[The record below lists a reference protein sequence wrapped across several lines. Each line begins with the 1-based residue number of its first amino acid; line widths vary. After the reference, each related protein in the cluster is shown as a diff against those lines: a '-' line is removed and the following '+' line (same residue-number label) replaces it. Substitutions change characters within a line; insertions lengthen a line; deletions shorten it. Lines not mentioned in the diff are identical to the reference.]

1 MDRTAP
7 SQTTPLAAGQS
18 LYFAVSAGTVLVALQ
33 GDLRVQEAPRWLGD
47 TLVPVAQWLGE
58 GQSHAVAQA
67 GWVCVTS
74 PRGARLGHTV
84 PLGAWQRLSAWLAH
98 RAHRQPARAVASK
111 M

>member
-7 SQTTPLAAGQS
+7 FQTTPLAAGQS
-18 LYFAVSAGTVLVALQ
+18 LYFAVPDGTVLVALQ
-33 GDLRVQEAPRWLGD
+33 GDLRVEEAPRWLGD
-47 TLVPVAQWLGE
+47 TLVPVAQWLVE

-74 PRGARLGHTV
+74 PRGARLARTV
-84 PLGAWQRLSAWLAH
+84 PLGAWQRLSAWLAQ
-98 RAHRQPARAVASK
+98 RGNRQPARTVAGK